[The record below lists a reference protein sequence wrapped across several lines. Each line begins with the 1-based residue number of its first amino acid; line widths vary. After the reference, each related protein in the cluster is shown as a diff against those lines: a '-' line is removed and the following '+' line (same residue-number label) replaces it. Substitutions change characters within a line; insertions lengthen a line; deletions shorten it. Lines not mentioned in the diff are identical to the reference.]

1 MEKSI
6 QVVVVAA
13 DPLFPG
19 PLHYCPSHFSS
30 LEMILS
36 DFSCHPFLH
45 ILLFCFP
52 FLHILLFCSPSLHIP
67 EVLHPFSTVLIQ
79 FFFSH
84 FSTFI
89 AFLLSIFYTIRFS
102 SIPYLHFLLFFSLFS
117 TQSVFLLSLIYTSC
131 FSSLSFLH
139 IPLFFSLFSTYPAFR
154 LSFLHIPIFFSLF
167 STYPASLL
175 SLFLDIP
182 LFFSAFLSYF
192 FPLKTCN
199 VYKFC
204 SVYKTLP
211 TCTYLI
217 QKCLRFSLK
226 MTQFLLGMPSVWAT
240 SGGFHISV
248 SAMEEVKPSRQTK
261 PMKFSK
267 EKG

>member
-45 ILLFCFP
+45 ILLFCSP
-52 FLHILLFCSPSLHIP
+52 FLHILLFCSPFLHIP

-79 FFFSH
+79 FLFSH

-117 TQSVFLLSLIYTSC
+117 TYPAFLLSLFYISR
-131 FSSLSFLH
+131 FS
-139 IPLFFSLFSTYPAFR
+139 SLFSTYPNF
-154 LSFLHIPIFFSLF
+154 
-167 STYPASLL
+167 LL
-175 SLFLDIP
+175 SLFYISC
-182 LFFSAFLSYF
+182 FSSFSFSIYPAFLLCFY
-192 FPLKTCN
+192 
-199 VYKFC
+199 
-204 SVYKTLP
+204 
-211 TCTYLI
+211 I
-217 QKCLRFSLK
+217 
-226 MTQFLLGMPSVWAT
+226 LLLS
-240 SGGFHISV
+240 F
-248 SAMEEVKPSRQTK
+248 KNL
-261 PMKFSK
+261 
-267 EKG
+267 

>member
-1 MEKSI
+1 
-6 QVVVVAA
+6 
-13 DPLFPG
+13 
-19 PLHYCPSHFSS
+19 
-30 LEMILS
+30 MILS

-45 ILLFCFP
+45 ILLFCSP
-52 FLHILLFCSPSLHIP
+52 FLHILLFCSPFLHIP

-84 FSTFI
+84 FST
-89 AFLLSIFYTIRFS
+89 LS
-102 SIPYLHFLLFFSLFS
+102 LFCYLFS
-117 TQSVFLLSLIYTSC
+117 TQSVFLLSLVYISC

-139 IPLFFSLFSTYPAFR
+139 IPLFFSLFSTYHAFR

-175 SLFLDIP
+175 SLFLYIP
-182 LFFSAFLSYF
+182 LFFSAFISYF

-248 SAMEEVKPSRQTK
+248 SAMEEVKPSRHTK
-261 PMKFSK
+261 PMKFS
-267 EKG
+267 

>member
-45 ILLFCFP
+45 ILLFCSP
-52 FLHILLFCSPSLHIP
+52 FLHILLFCSPFLHIP

-89 AFLLSIFYTIRFS
+89 AFLLSIFYTIRFP

-117 TQSVFLLSLIYTSC
+117 TYPNFLLSLFYISC
-131 FSSLSFLH
+131 FSSFSFS
-139 IPLFFSLFSTYPAFR
+139 IYPAFLLCFYILL
-154 LSFLHIPIFFSLF
+154 LSFKNL
-167 STYPASLL
+167 
-175 SLFLDIP
+175 
-182 LFFSAFLSYF
+182 
-192 FPLKTCN
+192 
-199 VYKFC
+199 
-204 SVYKTLP
+204 
-211 TCTYLI
+211 
-217 QKCLRFSLK
+217 
-226 MTQFLLGMPSVWAT
+226 
-240 SGGFHISV
+240 
-248 SAMEEVKPSRQTK
+248 
-261 PMKFSK
+261 
-267 EKG
+267 